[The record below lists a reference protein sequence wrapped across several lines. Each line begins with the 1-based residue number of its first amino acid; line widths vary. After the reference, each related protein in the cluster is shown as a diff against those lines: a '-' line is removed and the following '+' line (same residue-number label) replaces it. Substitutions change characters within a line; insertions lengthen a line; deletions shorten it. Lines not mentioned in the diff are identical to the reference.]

1 MFAILPSTTSTVWCG
16 STRSVSIGTTLT
28 STNAV
33 TAGGF
38 ASPKANDAAN
48 SGNKANNGTT
58 RRNAELTVTSMS
70 VDPERGSAYQTGI
83 VGFAKI

>member
-1 MFAILPSTTSTVWCG
+1 M
-16 STRSVSIGTTLT
+16 GTTLT

-38 ASPKANDAAN
+38 AWPKTDDAAN

-70 VDPERGSAYQTGI
+70 VDSERGSAYQTGI
-83 VGFAKI
+83 ARFAKI